1 MHSLLAFFKYL
12 LFPFTLIYA
21 SIISVRN
28 LMFDWG
34 YLKSTSFK
42 LPIISV
48 GNISVGGTGKTPHT
62 EYLIKLLQN
71 KYTLASL
78 SRGYKRKSE
87 GFLLADNKSN
97 SYDLGDEP
105 MQMNR
110 KFPQLNVA
118 VDGDRVNGVQQLLS
132 TERNLKLD
140 CILLDDA
147 YQHRY
152 VKPGL
157 SILLID
163 YNRPISRDF
172 VMPMGRLRERA
183 LGQKRA
189 DIIIVSKCP
198 ANLSDSE
205 AEKLKKEIRPLAHQQ
220 LYFTSLDYAPIE
232 PVFPNESETVNTN
245 LNNSDKDSQ
254 GILLVTGIANPSPLR
269 DYLRNFCSEFDE
281 IQFPD
286 HYTFKDKDLEHIE
299 TTFKKLKAKNKIIV
313 TTEKDAVRFLDMS
326 IESNIL
332 RHNMVY
338 VPLQI
343 KFINRSKTQF
353 DRQIH
358 DFVEG
363 FKYEDPC

>member
-1 MHSLLAFFKYL
+1 MHSLLVFFKYL

-21 SIISVRN
+21 FIISVRN

-34 YLKSTSFK
+34 CLKSTSFN

-71 KYTLASL
+71 TYTLASL
-78 SRGYKRKSE
+78 SRGYKRKSK

-110 KFPQLNVA
+110 KFPKLNVA
-118 VDGDRVNGVQQLLS
+118 VDGDRVNGVKQLLS
-132 TERNLKLD
+132 SKRNLKLD

-152 VKPGL
+152 IKPGL

-172 VMPMGRLRERA
+172 VMPVGRLRERA
-183 LGQKRA
+183 NGQKRA

-205 AEKLKKEIRPLAHQQ
+205 TVKLKNEIRPLPYQE
-220 LYFTSLDYAPIE
+220 LYFTSLDYAAIE
-232 PVFPNESETVNTN
+232 PVFPDATLNTD
-245 LNNSDKDSQ
+245 LNNSGKDSQ

-269 DYLRNFCSEFDE
+269 DYLKGFCSEFDE

-299 TTFKKLKAKNKIIV
+299 TTFQKLKAKNKMIV

-326 IESNIL
+326 IESDIL

-343 KFINRSKTQF
+343 KFINHSKAHF

-358 DFVEG
+358 NFINSYS
-363 FKYEDPC
+363 KSL

>member
-1 MHSLLAFFKYL
+1 MHSLLSYLKYF
-12 LFPFTLIYA
+12 LFPFSVLYA
-21 SIISVRN
+21 SILSLRN

-34 YLKSTSFK
+34 YLKSTSFD

-62 EYLIKLLQN
+62 EYLIKLLQD
-71 KYTLASL
+71 KHKLASL
-78 SRGYKRKSE
+78 SRGYKRQSKGFVLASE
-87 GFLLADNKSN
+87 HSN

-105 MQMNR
+105 MQMKR
-110 KFPQLNVA
+110 KFPDLSVA
-118 VDGDRVNGVQQLLS
+118 VDADRVNGVQKLLS
-132 TERNLKLD
+132 FANGNHLD

-152 VKPGL
+152 IKPGL

-183 LGQKRA
+183 SGKKRA

-198 ANLSDSE
+198 ADLSDSE
-205 AEKLKKEIRPLAHQQ
+205 ARKQRNDIPLLHHQK

-232 PVFPNESETVNTN
+232 AVFSSDANQINLKDCDKESF
-245 LNNSDKDSQ
+245 
-254 GILLVTGIANPSPLR
+254 GILLVTGIANPAPLR
-269 DYLRNFCSEFDE
+269 NYLQEFSSEFDE

-286 HYTFKDKDLEHIE
+286 HYAFNDKDLNLIE
-299 TTFKKLKAKNKIIV
+299 TRFNDLKTKNKIII

-326 IESNIL
+326 IKSEIL
-332 RHNMVY
+332 KKNMTY
-338 VPLQI
+338 IPLQI
-343 KFINRSKTQF
+343 KFLNQTESQF
-353 DRQIH
+353 NQQIH
-358 DFVEG
+358 SFVEG
-363 FKYEDPC
+363 FKKNLSKD

>member
-1 MHSLLAFFKYL
+1 
-12 LFPFTLIYA
+12 
-21 SIISVRN
+21 
-28 LMFDWG
+28 MFDWG
-34 YLKSTSFK
+34 YLKSTSFN

-78 SRGYKRKSE
+78 SRGYKRKSK

-110 KFPQLNVA
+110 KFPKLNVA
-118 VDGDRVNGVQQLLS
+118 VDGDRVNGVKQLLS
-132 TERNLKLD
+132 SKRNLKLD

-152 VKPGL
+152 IKAGL

-163 YNRPISRDF
+163 YNRPISQDF
-172 VMPMGRLRERA
+172 VMPVGRLRERA
-183 LGQKRA
+183 IGQKRA

-205 AEKLKKEIRPLAHQQ
+205 AEKLKNEIRPLPQQ
-220 LYFTSLDYAPIE
+220 DLYFTSLDYAPIE
-232 PVFPNESETVNTN
+232 PVFTDSTVNIN
-245 LNNSDKDSQ
+245 LNNANKESQ
-254 GILLVTGIANPSPLR
+254 GILLVTGIANPSPLK
-269 DYLRNFCSEFDE
+269 DHLKGFCSEFDE

-299 TTFKKLKAKNKIIV
+299 TTFKKLKAKNKMIV

-326 IESNIL
+326 IESDVL
-332 RHNMVY
+332 KCNMVY
-338 VPLQI
+338 IPLQI
-343 KFINRSKTQF
+343 KFINRSKDQF
-353 DRQIH
+353 DKQIH
-358 DFVEG
+358 DFVDG
-363 FKYEDPC
+363 FK